1 MISGAIR
8 VVALIPEPDHAWI
21 AFAPRE
27 WPAAPREEP
36 WLDIARKRM
45 GELGREEE
53 VASLAGE
60 PFDDV
65 VYLPPVDR
73 EFAAAR
79 NELAAR
85 LATPG
90 TPVLV
95 QLRPGEGPLPAEVT
109 VVWDATAELLV
120 GDLTPL
126 SSLPPSSSLFWPLL
140 PGITDDPH
148 FVTDGCRRLADA
160 GVAVVQA
167 VAPELTPAERRH
179 LAEAHGEGAFDRL
192 FHGPAPDVRAFA
204 RIAHG
209 FGLAPFLPRPLPR
222 PPLAGAAN
230 REIAGLVALAG
241 ELADRLGRPQNEVQ
255 ALLRAAR
262 GLDRGHHDPRALAR
276 EGHLGLLEWLD
287 APCREIVE
295 DWAAHGR
302 SRRLDADLA
311 EYLGP
316 EGLSSVEEG
325 TKA

>member
-1 MISGAIR
+1 
-8 VVALIPEPDHAWI
+8 
-21 AFAPRE
+21 
-27 WPAAPREEP
+27 
-36 WLDIARKRM
+36 M

-60 PFDDV
+60 PFDDL
-65 VYLPPVDR
+65 VYLPPVEG

-85 LATPG
+85 LAAPG

-95 QLRPGEGPLPAEVT
+95 QLRPGEAPPPEAEVT
-109 VVWDATAELLV
+109 VLWDPTADLLA
-120 GDLTPL
+120 GDLAAL
-126 SSLPPSSSLFWPLL
+126 SLLPPGSSLFWPLL

-148 FVTDGCRRLADA
+148 LVTDGCRRLADA

-167 VAPELTPAERRH
+167 VAPELTPADRRH

-192 FHGPAPDVRAFA
+192 FHGPAPDPRAFA

-222 PPLAGAAN
+222 PPLGGAGN

-241 ELADRLGRPQNEVQ
+241 ELAERLGRGEAEVQ

-262 GLDRGHHDPRALAR
+262 WLDRSHHDVRALAR
-276 EGHLGLLEWLD
+276 EGHLGLLDWLDGPSRELVADWAATGRARWLD
-287 APCREIVE
+287 A
-295 DWAAHGR
+295 ALGA
-302 SRRLDADLA
+302 
-311 EYLGP
+311 YLGP
-316 EGLSSVEEG
+316 QGLSSGEEG